1 MIGWALSLWTGLGL
15 RVRLY
20 ALGLIAVLGA
30 LGYLYL
36 RWKLASRRAAT
47 AEERAAKLQE
57 TRALEQRIAA
67 SRAKTREKQEKLRAQ
82 IKASG
87 KRDYFEH

>member
-1 MIGWALSLWTGLGL
+1 
-15 RVRLY
+15 VRLY